1 MPCGT
6 NRASDAAVYPVGV
19 VGQRHRGAVH
29 DEHVRDDASAGESLA
44 EGAEGPF
51 EFGPAKK
58 DIARVAHAAC
68 RSRPDR

>member
-1 MPCGT
+1 MRHEP
-6 NRASDAAVYPVGV
+6 RVDVADYPGGV
-19 VGQRHRGAVH
+19 VGQCHRGTAH

-44 EGAEGPF
+44 QGTDCPF